1 MSAPQLWRDLFA
13 ERAAAL
19 PGARLPWLARLR
31 GQAIERFAE
40 EGWPTRRL
48 DAWRHTPLALLGEQ
62 AFVAAD
68 GRAEV
73 AAAVAQLHREAGA
86 PEHWLVFVDG
96 HHRPDLS
103 TPGGLPQG
111 CHAGSLAEALT
122 RDAPELEALMGR
134 AEEGGSP
141 AALNLAFA
149 ADGAY
154 VRIGS
159 GVAIESPLHLVFL
172 SATAQAATH
181 VRNLVQA
188 GANSVATIVEH
199 HVGLAEAQT
208 LATVETRLALERDA
222 RVTHLK
228 LQRESGAGFHLA
240 RIDAQQAGGSVF
252 DSHSL
257 SFGAR
262 LARTDIETR
271 FAGEGC
277 EALFNGLYHADGRRH
292 VDHHTRIDHAQ
303 PRGTS
308 REYYRGILDGAAR
321 GVFSGRILVAPGAV
335 RTDAVQR
342 TDNLLLSAQ
351 AEADARPEL
360 EIYAADVKCAHGA
373 TVGQLD
379 EEALF
384 YLRARGLDEAHARKL
399 LTLAFA
405 GEVLERI
412 RDEALRRCAREILLA
427 RLPGEER
434 MEESY
439 A

>member
-1 MSAPQLWRDLFA
+1 
-13 ERAAAL
+13 
-19 PGARLPWLARLR
+19 
-31 GQAIERFAE
+31 
-40 EGWPTRRL
+40 
-48 DAWRHTPLALLGEQ
+48 
-62 AFVAAD
+62 
-68 GRAEV
+68 
-73 AAAVAQLHREAGA
+73 
-86 PEHWLVFVDG
+86 
-96 HHRPDLS
+96 
-103 TPGGLPQG
+103 
-111 CHAGSLAEALT
+111 
-122 RDAPELEALMGR
+122 
-134 AEEGGSP
+134 
-141 AALNLAFA
+141 
-149 ADGAY
+149 
-154 VRIGS
+154 
-159 GVAIESPLHLVFL
+159 
-172 SATAQAATH
+172 

-405 GEVLERI
+405 GEVLDRI

-427 RLPGEER
+427 RLPGGER